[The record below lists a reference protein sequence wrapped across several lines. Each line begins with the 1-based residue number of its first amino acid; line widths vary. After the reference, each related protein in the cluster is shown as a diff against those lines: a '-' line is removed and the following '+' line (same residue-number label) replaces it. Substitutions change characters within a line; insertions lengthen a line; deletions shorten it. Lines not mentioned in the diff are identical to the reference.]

1 MNAMQEALREIGI
14 FAFWMIFVPVLIF
27 TAGIIKDYCRKE
39 RCEKNVGKNVRQ
51 HSQRRNEDC
60 GN

>member
-1 MNAMQEALREIGI
+1 MSATQEALREIGI
-14 FAFWMIFVPVLIF
+14 FSFWMIFVPVLVI
-27 TAGIIKDYCRKE
+27 TAGIIKDYFRKE

>member
-1 MNAMQEALREIGI
+1 MSATQEALREIGI
-14 FAFWMIFVPVLIF
+14 FAFWMIFVPVLVF
-27 TAGIIKDYCRKE
+27 TTGIIRDYFRKE
-39 RCEKNVGKNVRQ
+39 RCEKNVGKNARQ